1 MKLFSTAVLM
11 SCVAVAASDAT
22 QGIEER
28 RELTAE
34 ERRELDAAAL
44 HARWFMEEPQIG
56 YNTATNTFTL
66 EFNTSST
73 EMDASLGML
82 EEEFF
87 DINCSD
93 DGSGFVE
100 YVIPDGIFAPD
111 GVSNA
116 TFSNGP
122 DGRPQ
127 LQFKISPQ
135 ILANDDKIY
144 TYVDETA

>member
-56 YNTATNTFTL
+56 YN
-66 EFNTSST
+66 SST

>member
-1 MKLFSTAVLM
+1 MEFGPGVS
-11 SCVAVAASDAT
+11 
-22 QGIEER
+22 
-28 RELTAE
+28 ELSSLSSAE